1 MASILNSAK
10 EFHFYVMCREELN
23 YADYIEK
30 YIAGKECTLN
40 FLKKYN
46 FKLDTE
52 HHFQLTLAAKA
63 LQYLL

>member
-1 MASILNSAK
+1 
-10 EFHFYVMCREELN
+10 MCREELN